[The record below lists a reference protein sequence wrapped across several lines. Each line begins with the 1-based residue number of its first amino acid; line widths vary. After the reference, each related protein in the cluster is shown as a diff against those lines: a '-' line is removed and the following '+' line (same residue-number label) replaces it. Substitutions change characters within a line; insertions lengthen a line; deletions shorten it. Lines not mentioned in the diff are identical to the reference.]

1 MVDKYQQIGRKF
13 HRMLTSET
21 DISAIIIIPLQWK
34 YENLLCMI
42 NNSIKYNRE
51 HKTCN
56 RSLVKVNAL

>member
-21 DISAIIIIPLQWK
+21 DISAIITIPLQWK

-42 NNSIKYNRE
+42 NNSIKNNRE
-51 HKTCN
+51 H
-56 RSLVKVNAL
+56 